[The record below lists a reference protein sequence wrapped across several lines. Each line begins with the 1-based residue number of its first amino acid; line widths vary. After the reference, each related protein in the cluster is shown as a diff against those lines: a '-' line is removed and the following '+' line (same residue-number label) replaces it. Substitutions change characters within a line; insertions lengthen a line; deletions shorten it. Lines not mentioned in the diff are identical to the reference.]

1 MGNMAPMMV
10 GQYNELIMQLGWI
23 LFFSMTFP
31 AGALFCI
38 FAGMIRMSIELT
50 GMSEYK
56 KKNEPMPQKD
66 IGIYMDLLELV
77 SNLGIICCVYIV
89 IFTSKVLTVD
99 APYNDHTMYIIGFT
113 TLHIIFLVKYVL

>member
-89 IFTSKVLTVD
+89 IFTSKVLIVD